1 MKVYERPSLKALN
14 TFGLVATAALR
25 IDIESEEDLL
35 ALPHFDPATDLVLG
49 GGSNVVL
56 ASDVPGTVFVNKVRG
71 IAVLDEQ
78 HGQVDIEVGAGEN
91 WNELVL
97 WSLEQGLSGLENLT
111 LIPGSVGAAPMQNIG
126 AYGVELSSA
135 VQTVTAWD
143 WRKQSWRVFDRE
155 ACQFDYRDSV
165 FKSVEPGRYL
175 ITSVRLRLNRQ
186 FAPQIDY
193 AGLAEALDGL
203 EITPATVSQAVAR
216 IRMSKLPDP
225 AKTGN
230 AGSFFKNPRVEASRA
245 KALLEKFPGLP
256 AWKAPSSTT
265 KLSAA
270 WMIDHCGLKGQQ
282 VGDAMV
288 SRQHALVLVNNG
300 DATGPD
306 VLGLASQVQDSVENQ
321 FGIRLEPEPNIIYF
335 SDS

>member
-14 TFGLVATAALR
+14 TFGLDATATLR

-35 ALPHFDPATDLVLG
+35 ALPHFEPATDLVLG

-71 IAVLDEQ
+71 IALLDEQ
-78 HGQVDIEVGAGEN
+78 QGQVDIEVGAGEN
-91 WNELVL
+91 WNNLVQ
-97 WSLEQGLSGLENLT
+97 WSLDQGLSGLENLT

-126 AYGVELSSA
+126 AYGVELSSV
-135 VQTVTAWD
+135 VQTVTTWD
-143 WRKQSWRVFDRE
+143 WRKQAWRVFDYE

-175 ITSVRLRLNRQ
+175 VTSVRFRLNRR
-186 FAPQIDY
+186 FTPQIGY
-193 AGLAEALDGL
+193 AGLSQALEGQEL
-203 EITPATVSQAVAR
+203 TARAVSQAVAR

-230 AGSFFKNPRVEASRA
+230 AGSFFKNPRVEASRGE
-245 KALLEKFPGLP
+245 ALLEQFPGLP

-270 WMIDHCGLKGQQ
+270 WMIDHCGLKGMQA
-282 VGDAMV
+282 GGAMV
-288 SRQHALVLVNNG
+288 SSQHALVLVNSG
-300 DATGPD
+300 GATGAD
-306 VLGLASQVQDSVENQ
+306 VLRLASQVQDSVEDR
-321 FGIRLEPEPNIIYF
+321 FGIRLEPEPNIINF